1 MVFDQLPL
9 IVGKRLRLG
18 AARLQMIA
26 ERRNDERLD
35 LSGRH
40 AADRSGRLGLLLQ
53 HGLADVVAV
62 AGTSLVGVARAHAV
76 AALVKQAAGQEGGRA
91 AQPAASLD
99 RLRGKLGLRGLEQ
112 GTIED
117 RLLLATVNVTAVDHL
132 ADIEPVLEQMRERP
146 HREGATADG
155 ATVRQLPGLAADAAP
170 VEVVRQPTDRAKR
183 KIAF

>member
-9 IVGKRLRLG
+9 VVGTCLRRA

-35 LSGRH
+35 LGGRH

-91 AQPAASLD
+91 AQPVESTSRPSATMALPRIACRMTAKASC
-99 RLRGKLGLRGLEQ
+99 
-112 GTIED
+112 
-117 RLLLATVNVTAVDHL
+117 ATGSFGVT
-132 ADIEPVLEQMRERP
+132 
-146 HREGATADG
+146 
-155 ATVRQLPGLAADAAP
+155 
-170 VEVVRQPTDRAKR
+170 
-183 KIAF
+183 